1 MSQVVIAGDTSGT
14 ITLQAPAVSGSSVL
28 TLPATTATLATLT
41 TPSFA
46 STIGVGGTTAANSGA
61 GISFPATQSASSDA
75 NTLDDYEEGT
85 WTPTFTGSISNPT
98 VTYGTQ
104 LGQYTK
110 VGRQVTCTGRISISS
125 ASGGSG
131 QTRISG
137 LPFAN
142 GSSQMG
148 FFAMQ
153 QNNGTGASAILV
165 SSYLDGNITYL
176 QLWAN
181 QPQNGFATY
190 NLPLSGGIDF
200 IYTFS
205 YFI

>member
-1 MSQVVIAGDTSGT
+1 MTNAVYLASLVNSSGNNVTLQGGVVGSGT
-14 ITLQAPAVSGSSVL
+14 
-28 TLPATTATLATLT
+28 
-41 TPSFA
+41 
-46 STIGVGGTTAANSGA
+46 
-61 GISFPATQSASSDA
+61 GIAFPATQVASSDA

-142 GSSQMG
+142 GSSQIG

-165 SSYLDGNITYL
+165 SAYLDGNVTYL
-176 QLWAN
+176 QMWSNL
-181 QPQNGFATY
+181 PQNGFGTY
-190 NLPLSGGIDF
+190 NLPLAGGVDF
-200 IYTFS
+200 IYNFS
-205 YFI
+205 YFV